1 MKLSIRNKFMI
12 PVIVLIAV
20 SFIISTT
27 IAYYQSKKVLIHQIE
42 EQINGISEGQIR
54 LIDSWVG
61 ERISVVENQGRNNVT
76 QLALEEAEGIFA
88 REELSKNMANIVE
101 NSGFV
106 ELMGLASI
114 DGNIIASSNADI
126 VNKINIKDRDYF
138 KKAIAGEVSISDV
151 LISRSS
157 GEPSFVVASPVF
169 FNGSGKNVGG
179 IVLMTISIGE
189 FSREFVAPVKIGES
203 GYLYLYQKGGVVF
216 AHPNP
221 EMVMK
226 LNVNDHEFGRQMES
240 KGEGVITYEWSGRNR
255 MVAFRKSKVTGWTI
269 AAGAD
274 QDELTASIV
283 SLRNLLVGIA
293 VAILLIAVAV
303 IYFIARQ
310 VTRPI
315 LHAVDISRQL
325 ADGDL
330 TAQVNIMT
338 KDEAGTLLEAM
349 QNQINRLLSVVQ
361 GVIAVASNVA
371 DGNQQ
376 LSSGVQDLSS
386 GASEQAASIEQTSA
400 TLEQAGA
407 SIQQNLENARKTD
420 QVASQSAKRAE
431 EGGDAVRKTEDTMK
445 TIADKIKVIEDIAYQ
460 TNLLALNAAI
470 EAARAGEQGRGF
482 AVVASEVRKLA
493 ARSELAAGEIS
504 QLAKESVLV
513 AESARNQIDE
523 IVPQIR
529 MTAELVQEITSAS
542 QEQADGITQISQAM
556 IQLDE
561 VIQSNAAL
569 AEELASTA
577 EEINA
582 QTEQLTQEMSFFN
595 T

>member
-12 PVIVLIAV
+12 PVVVLIAV
-20 SFIISTT
+20 SFMISTL

-42 EQINGISEGQIR
+42 EQINGISEGQVR

-106 ELMGLASI
+106 ELMGLASP
-114 DGNIIASSNADI
+114 DGNIIASSNVDI
-126 VNKINIKDRDYF
+126 INKINIKDRDYF
-138 KKAIAGEVSISDV
+138 KKAITGKVSVSDV

-169 FNGSGKNVGG
+169 LNGSGNVGG

-203 GYLYLYQKGGVVF
+203 GYLYLYQKGGLVF

-226 LNVNDHEFGRQMES
+226 LNVNDHEFGRLMES
-240 KGEGVITYEWSGRNR
+240 KGEGVITYEWGGRNR

-283 SLRNLLVGIA
+283 SLRNLLVVIAITIVLIAIA
-293 VAILLIAVAV
+293 VIF
-303 IYFIARQ
+303 FIARQ

-315 LHAVDISRQL
+315 LHAVEISSQL

-349 QNQINRLLSVVQ
+349 QNQINRLRSVVQ

-431 EGGDAVRKTEDTMK
+431 EGGEAVRKTEDTMK

-470 EAARAGEQGRGF
+470 EAARAGAQGRGF

-542 QEQADGITQISQAM
+542 QEQADGISQISQAM

-582 QTEQLTQEMSFFN
+582 QTEQLTQEMSFFK

>member
-1 MKLSIRNKFMI
+1 MI

-20 SFIISTT
+20 SFIMSTM

-42 EQINGISEGQIR
+42 EQINGISEGQVR

-76 QLALEEAEGIFA
+76 QLALEGAEGIFA
-88 REELSKNMANIVE
+88 REELSINMANIVE

-106 ELMGLASI
+106 ELMGLASS

-126 VNKINIKDRDYF
+126 INKINIKDRDYF
-138 KKAIAGEVSISDV
+138 KKAIAGKVSISDI

-169 FNGSGKNVGG
+169 FSGSSNVGG

-203 GYLYLYQKGGVVF
+203 GYLYLYQKDGLVF

-226 LNVNDHEFGRQMES
+226 LNVNDHEFGRLMES
-240 KGEGVITYEWSGRNR
+240 KGEGVITYEWGGRNR
-255 MVAFRKSKVTGWTI
+255 IVAFRKTKVTGWTI

-293 VAILLIAVAV
+293 VVILLIAVAV

-330 TAQVNIMT
+330 TAQVNVMT

-431 EGGDAVRKTEDTMK
+431 EGGEAVRKTEDTMK

-470 EAARAGEQGRGF
+470 EAARAGAQGRGF

-582 QTEQLTQEMSFFN
+582 QTEQLTQEMSFFK